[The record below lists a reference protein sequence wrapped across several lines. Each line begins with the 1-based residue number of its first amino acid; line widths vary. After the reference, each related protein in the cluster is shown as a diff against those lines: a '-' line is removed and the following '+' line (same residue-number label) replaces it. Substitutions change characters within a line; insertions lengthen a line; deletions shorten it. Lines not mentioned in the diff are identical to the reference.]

1 MVKEA
6 FLNLQFSLELKEA
19 EVVRFVP
26 LPIKES
32 KLTFA
37 TSFNQWTFQVSAVI
51 LKLTSS
57 RLLIPLSPPI
67 RGVLCKKPA
76 GVGLQR
82 VQNPTSLH
90 WRGWGQRHARGVR
103 VSLSRGPGIYQ
114 ALSKHSLST
123 WTRKS
128 MVPGRPTLNSVF
140 PSWPVSRIALWRV
153 MGGGEIGGSQG
164 DVTAGHRRSGAF
176 STCLSI

>member
-6 FLNLQFSLELKEA
+6 FLNLQFSQELREA

-26 LPIKES
+26 FPIKES
-32 KLTFA
+32 KLSFA
-37 TSFNQWTFQVSAVI
+37 TPFNQRTFQVSAVI

-67 RGVLCKKPA
+67 RWALCKKPA

-90 WRGWGQRHARGVR
+90 
-103 VSLSRGPGIYQ
+103 
-114 ALSKHSLST
+114 
-123 WTRKS
+123 
-128 MVPGRPTLNSVF
+128 
-140 PSWPVSRIALWRV
+140 
-153 MGGGEIGGSQG
+153 
-164 DVTAGHRRSGAF
+164 
-176 STCLSI
+176 